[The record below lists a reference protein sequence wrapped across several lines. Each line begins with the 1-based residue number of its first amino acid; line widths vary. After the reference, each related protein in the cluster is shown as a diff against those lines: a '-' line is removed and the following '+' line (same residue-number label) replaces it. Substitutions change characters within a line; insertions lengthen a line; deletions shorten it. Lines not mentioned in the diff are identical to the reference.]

1 MEEIRLMNSLLELFL
16 KCEEEIK
23 NKNYKIIIVNE
34 SLFKQKYSDSRYDE
48 CYIYGVEGEI
58 RIEEY
63 FKFNDEMVIDYVCD
77 YFVYKWLKDHEH
89 LRYKNFP
96 VVLEP
101 SNVIVDLKDI
111 SFNEF
116 IDFISPEDKRTNL

>member
-1 MEEIRLMNSLLELFL
+1 MNSLLELFL